1 MKNKQKGL
9 SFSIEGS
16 EGAGKTVLSMLTREL
31 LKETTGFPVLSTR
44 EPGGTP
50 VGEAIRSILKNSQYS
65 DMNPTTNVLLFNA
78 ARSELYYRIEVPF
91 LENNPHGILLKDRSR
106 LSTITLQDAEGA
118 NISYINS
125 VQKPF
130 ISIPDRFVII
140 DIPVQETIVRMTAA
154 QNSNGNREV
163 DWRDNHRVEILEKI
177 RENYLSFAAKH
188 KEQCIVL
195 DCFDDP
201 WDKAA
206 RIKLEAVKILR
217 GNDGDPLDQN
227 ELDNSQRVFSLEARN
242 IALNHKVWDSREQK
256 EVPFLDIYGLRDE
269 VERAREQ
276 LNYPSRE
283 ELQREMHEKWRF
295 MGLEGFSMGVER
307 R

>member
-1 MKNKQKGL
+1 MKKNQRGI

-31 LKETTGFPVLSTR
+31 LQQTTGFPVLSTR

-50 VGEAIRSILKNSQYS
+50 VGEAIRSILKNSEYS
-65 DMNPTTNVLLFNA
+65 SMNPTTNVLLFNA
-78 ARSELYYRIEVPF
+78 ARSELFYSVEVPF
-91 LENNPHGILLKDRSR
+91 LENNPHGVLLKDRSR

-118 NISYINS
+118 NIGYINS

-140 DIPVQETIVRMTAA
+140 DIPVKETIVRMTAA
-154 QNSNGNREV
+154 QNSSGNREV
-163 DWRDNHRVEILEKI
+163 DWRDNHKVEILEKI
-177 RENYLSFAAKH
+177 RENYLLFASRH
-188 KEQCIVL
+188 KDQCLVL

-217 GNDGDPLDQN
+217 ANEGVVLDRK
-227 ELDNSQRVFSLEARN
+227 ELEDFQRVFSLEARN
-242 IALNHKVWDSREQK
+242 IALNHKIWDSREKK

-276 LNYPSRE
+276 LHYPSRE
-283 ELQREMHEKWRF
+283 ELRGEMHKKWQF
-295 MGLEGFSMGVER
+295 MGLEGFSTGVER

>member
-1 MKNKQKGL
+1 MKTIQRGV

-276 LNYPSRE
+276 LHYPSRE